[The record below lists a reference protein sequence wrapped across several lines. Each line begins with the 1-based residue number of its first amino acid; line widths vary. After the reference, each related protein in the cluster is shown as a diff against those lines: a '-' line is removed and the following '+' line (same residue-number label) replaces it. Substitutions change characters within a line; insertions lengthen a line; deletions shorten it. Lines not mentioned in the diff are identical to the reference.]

1 MNVLVTGG
9 AGYIGSHTCKALAQ
23 AGMTPVAY
31 DDLSRGHEWSVKW
44 GPLVIGDLGDR
55 TLLQLTIRKYDIQA
69 VFHLAARAYVGES
82 IANPRMYYQNNL
94 LGSLSLLDAMQ
105 DTAVRRIVFSSTCA
119 TYGVPETTVLD
130 ETHRQTPVNP
140 YGETKLAI
148 ERALKWYGDAFGLE
162 WVALRFFN
170 AAGADPDGEIGEQHD
185 PETHLIP
192 LVLEAAVTPSRPVV
206 IFGADY
212 PTPDGTAIRDYVH
225 VTDLARA
232 HILALR
238 YLERGGE
245 SSAFNL
251 GLERGYSV
259 REVIAS
265 VERVGGN
272 NVAIVESNRRA
283 GDPALL
289 VASATRAR
297 VELEWHPQFLTLDEI
312 VATACQWREW
322 LSSVVRPKRSR
333 HYGSEASLLL

>member
-1 MNVLVTGG
+1 MVSEMGP
-9 AGYIGSHTCKALAQ
+9 IGDWRSRRSHALATDNSEIRYP
-23 AGMTPVAY
+23 GRLS
-31 DDLSRGHEWSVKW
+31 LSRARLCRRIDRESSDVLSEQPGRFTFVAGRDAGH
-44 GPLVIGDLGDR
+44 R
-55 TLLQLTIRKYDIQA
+55 
-69 VFHLAARAYVGES
+69 ARC
-82 IANPRMYYQNNL
+82 
-94 LGSLSLLDAMQ
+94 
-105 DTAVRRIVFSSTCA
+105 IVFSSTCA
-119 TYGVPETTVLD
+119 TYGVPETTLLD
-130 ETHRQTPVNP
+130 ETHRQKPVNP

-259 REVIAS
+259 RDVIAS
-265 VERVGGN
+265 VEQVSGN

-283 GDPALL
+283 GDPAVL

-297 VELEWHPQFLTLDEI
+297 VALEWHPQFLTLDEI

-322 LSSVVRPKRSR
+322 LSSIVRRKRYQ
-333 HYGSEASLLL
+333 HYGAKATSTSSVSP

>member
-9 AGYIGSHTCKALAQ
+9 AGYIGSHACKALAQ
-23 AGMTPVAY
+23 AGITPVAY
-31 DDLSRGHEWSVKW
+31 DDLSMGHGWSVKW
-44 GPLVIGDLGDR
+44 GPLVIGNLGDR
-55 TLLQLTIRKYDIQA
+55 TLLRLTIRKYDIQA

-82 IANPRMYYQNNL
+82 SVNPRMYYQNNL
-94 LGSLSLLDAMQ
+94 VGSLSLLDAMME
-105 DTAVRRIVFSSTCA
+105 TEARRIVFSSSCA
-119 TYGVPETTVLD
+119 TYGIPETTLLD

-148 ERALKWYGDAFGLE
+148 ERALKWYGNAFGLR

-170 AAGADPDGEIGEQHD
+170 AAGADPDAEIGEQHD

-192 LVLEAAVTPSRPVV
+192 LVLEAAATPSRPVA
-206 IFGADY
+206 ILGADY

-238 YLERGGE
+238 YLERGGN
-245 SSAFNL
+245 SNAFNL

-265 VERVGGN
+265 VERVTGK
-272 NVAIVESNRRA
+272 NVAAVESNRRA
-283 GDPALL
+283 GDPAVL
-289 VASATRAR
+289 VASGTRAR
-297 VELEWHPQFLTLDEI
+297 LALEWYPQFLTLDEI
-312 VATACQWREW
+312 VSTACQWRESYSGAQY
-322 LSSVVRPKRSR
+322 LPKSP
-333 HYGSEASLLL
+333 L